1 MATGVSAHR
10 TVIIDVT
17 LSLPREAETVT
28 IIRRVLGQALETI
41 GVTLDCVDD
50 IRLALSEACTNVID
64 HAAADDQY
72 EVALH
77 VDADECAISVRNQHN
92 EFEPD
97 GLGDAMPDSGSQ
109 RGRGVA
115 IMRAVM
121 DSVDFR
127 SQPEAGTLVH
137 LVKHIDVEPDTLL
150 ARLRAT

>member
-1 MATGVSAHR
+1 M
-10 TVIIDVT
+10 IIDVT
-17 LSLPREAETVT
+17 LSLPREAETVA
-28 IIRRVLGQALETI
+28 IIRRVLGQTLETI
-41 GVTLDCVDD
+41 GVTPDCVDD

-64 HAAADDQY
+64 HAEDNDEY
-72 EVALH
+72 EVDLR
-77 VDADECAISVRNQHN
+77 VDANECAISVRNRHN

-97 GLGDAMPDSGSQ
+97 GLGDVMPDSSSP

-121 DSVDFR
+121 DSVDFH